1 MSEPQGKNIDL
12 PMYVCMSACIDA
24 SFHVLTVYI
33 ANKTRHMA
41 SGDLSLSLGPD
52 AFFA

>member
-1 MSEPQGKNIDL
+1 
-12 PMYVCMSACIDA
+12 MSARMDA
-24 SFHVLTVYI
+24 SFYVPTVHI

-41 SGDLSLSLGPD
+41 SDDLSLSLGPD

>member
-1 MSEPQGKNIDL
+1 
-12 PMYVCMSACIDA
+12 MSACMDV
-24 SFHVLTVYI
+24 SFYLLTVYI

-41 SGDLSLSLGPD
+41 SDDLSLSLGPD

>member
-1 MSEPQGKNIDL
+1 
-12 PMYVCMSACIDA
+12 MYICMSAYMDA
-24 SFHVLTVYI
+24 SFYVLTVYV

-41 SGDLSLSLGPD
+41 SDDLSLSLGPD